1 MATANASSL
10 HSAHVECS
18 NGRAI
23 TYVEAGVVPREQ
35 EVAGVELVLVSRGRL
50 ADSEASHHHHLLEQ
64 HRKQVCQSTS
74 RLAR

>member
-1 MATANASSL
+1 
-10 HSAHVECS
+10 
-18 NGRAI
+18 
-23 TYVEAGVVPREQ
+23 
-35 EVAGVELVLVSRGRL
+35 VELVLVSRGRL